1 MSTYV
6 CFEDESFRVKG
17 YLDVVAPR
25 FYKLEVYHVKPFD
38 DKTRDLVRRAFEEAV
53 EELVDRAEQLAVRLR
68 SLRPNNRARA
78 VGGALKLVVVF
89 YSMEGISIVILL

>member
-6 CFEDESFRVKG
+6 CFEDESFRVIRVKG

-38 DKTRDLVRRAFEEAV
+38 DKTRDLVRRAF
-53 EELVDRAEQLAVRLR
+53 
-68 SLRPNNRARA
+68 
-78 VGGALKLVVVF
+78 
-89 YSMEGISIVILL
+89 